1 MQLFVKR
8 VNGGTLV
15 VDARAEDSVGAFM
28 AQLQDIEG
36 LLVHEQSLVFQ
47 GRQLDAGVHRNASLA
62 SVGVQDGSTLHLL
75 VRLRGGADEFEKVNP
90 ITQKVLDGL
99 LSRRSMGTVYKWLK

>member
-15 VDARAEDSVGAFM
+15 VDARAGDSISSLM
-28 AQLQDIEG
+28 HRLEDIEG
-36 LLVHEQSLVFQ
+36 LPVHEQSLVFHGQ
-47 GRQLDAGVHRNASLA
+47 QLDAATHLNASLA
-62 SVGVQDGSTLHLL
+62 SMGVQDGSTLHLL